1 MHLIVPILI
10 GKILVLMISDVWPA
24 WHPRSCSILG
34 TGEKTTPVSTQ
45 SLCFSG
51 MLHVDVALPSGKGT
65 SLAILQSSKVGDLRI
80 LAQKSLEKTSLRL
93 VTAEGRDLDPLES
106 LQSAGL
112 RDGDRL
118 TAVVQMPKV
127 AATNTAF
134 ALWFSGADGIATW
147 GSSRSG
153 GDSSE
158 VQGQL
163 RHVKQVRA
171 TRHGAFAAF
180 AAILADGS
188 VVTWGD
194 RKRGGDCSAVQDQL
208 RNVQQIQAT
217 DTAFAAILANGS
229 VVTWGNP
236 DDGGD
241 CSAVQGQ
248 LKTCIK
254 FRLQRAHL
262 PQSWPMDQWLLGAI
276 QTGVVTA
283 WQFEIS

>member
-1 MHLIVPILI
+1 MF
-10 GKILVLMISDVWPA
+10 KNK
-24 WHPRSCSILG
+24 G

-80 LAQKSLEKTSLRL
+80 LAQKSLEKTSLWL

-171 TRHGAFAAF
+171 TRYGAFAAF
-180 AAILADGS
+180 AAI
-188 VVTWGD
+188 WG
-194 RKRGGDCSAVQDQL
+194 K
-208 RNVQQIQAT
+208 
-217 DTAFAAILANGS
+217 
-229 VVTWGNP
+229 
-236 DDGGD
+236 
-241 CSAVQGQ
+241 
-248 LKTCIK
+248 
-254 FRLQRAHL
+254 
-262 PQSWPMDQWLLGAI
+262 
-276 QTGVVTA
+276 
-283 WQFEIS
+283 